1 MMKEHNEK
9 SCDGHAEACRV
20 SAENL
25 SIIPQRCG
33 VIQFTEDFCLYS
45 VSFFSGNE

>member
-33 VIQFTEDFCLYS
+33 VIQLTEDY
-45 VSFFSGNE
+45 